1 MYAMGTNKISYRC
14 TRCLYDDDKSQYAYY
29 RNITKEIRLLGLLPI
44 TGKAWTGGSAVKL
57 PVKLALEDIRANG
70 SILPGYNITYDFID
84 SQGLYRD
91 EPGLQRESI
100 KMLNTSGM
108 NRESPART
116 GKDRRGNGNKRD
128 GIVAPPRPM
137 HTSS

>member
-1 MYAMGTNKISYRC
+1 MTPTEPRC
-14 TRCLYDDDKSQYAYY
+14 V
-29 RNITKEIRLLGLLPI
+29 
-44 TGKAWTGGSAVKL
+44 TGIFRDG
-57 PVKLALEDIRANG
+57 
-70 SILPGYNITYDFID
+70 
-84 SQGLYRD
+84 QGLYRD

-137 HTSS
+137 QTSS